1 MNGMIR
7 RPWTLV
13 MVIVLAMALLGWG
26 CAGTKAGR
34 NVREGCAYL
43 IEFQVLVAL
52 GTAVI
57 PDEEVA
63 FWAGFTYANLAH
75 ICQQIREVD
84 ERNAEKELAP
94 EVETTAEP
102 AAITSRWAHL
112 ADGWAER
119 WGRYSAPP
127 DGEPED

>member
-1 MNGMIR
+1 MNGR
-7 RPWTLV
+7 TWSRVGLVLVLTLA
-13 MVIVLAMALLGWG
+13 LALAG
-26 CAGTKAGR
+26 CAGTKAGN

-43 IEFQVLVAL
+43 IDFEELVAL

-57 PDEEVA
+57 PDEDVA
-63 FWAGFTYANLAH
+63 FWAGFSYTTLAL

-84 ERNAEKELAP
+84 ERNAEEEP
-94 EVETTAEP
+94 DVEGGSTAEP

-119 WGRYSAPP
+119 WGRFSAKEEGP
-127 DGEPED
+127 DQ